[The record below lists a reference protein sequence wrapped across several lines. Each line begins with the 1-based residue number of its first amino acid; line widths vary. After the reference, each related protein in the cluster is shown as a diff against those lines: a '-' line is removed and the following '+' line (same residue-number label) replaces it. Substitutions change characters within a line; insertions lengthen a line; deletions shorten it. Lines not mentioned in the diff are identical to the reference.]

1 LKTSAAIRQTSVR
14 TIARIGNAVEA
25 AAAAAAVE
33 AVEAVEAVDRGRHSG
48 QSIKVVV

>member
-1 LKTSAAIRQTSVR
+1 LKTSAAIRQTSAR
-14 TIARIGNAVEA
+14 TIARIGNAVA
-25 AAAAAAVE
+25 AAAAAA